1 MEKLELIKEVKK
13 LTGRADLEGALQLL
27 DDFTLS
33 DAKYD
38 ELHDRVVQT
47 QAQLSQLQK
56 DQNAGVIS
64 FENAKLSLNQV
75 TRQILA
81 ILDELEAE
89 EKPFAQK
96 PGRKRLIFLLSASV
110 LMVALGS
117 VGAYWWMNR
126 EKSPGVEEEEN
137 PTTVSSFCADFDE
150 PDAEFRVLILPYY
163 SFSVSPIRTHIGI
176 RLRLGDLRD
185 KYFIKLESEVYG
197 DSTLARSDKYPANS
211 EEAGR
216 FVRTC
221 SSDYP
226 IDMVIWGTEDQLD
239 DDRKFITTKYRL
251 LGHDNFNLTKLKIS
265 DTDVDTI
272 RSLSSIL
279 TQGEVTG
286 EIEQIIKFLFGLI
299 KYETGDY
306 NDAIAALEEAESK
319 QLDSNAQLTKSMLL
333 FDSYIQQNDE
343 NRALTA
349 LDSALATHP
358 EYALALN
365 NRAAIYFKRKNFE
378 AAAADMEVANE
389 KLPEDPTIVSN
400 RLRTSLAVEKIY
412 TARESLNKL
421 EELTREETTDLKN
434 KDLVAKTPVVIDNIK
449 RRQESVIEKT
459 QDILERDPGNIE
471 ALQEQAE
478 TYLKQ
483 GNFQDAVKLADQMLK
498 VNPRQRVAYL
508 ILLEAYIELKREREI
523 VETIRRAVRNG
534 IDKNALLEGRND
546 LRMAVDKLTLLKK

>member
-1 MEKLELIKEVKK
+1 MEKQQLIEEVKRM
-13 LTGRADLEGALQLL
+13 TGRADLEKALQLL
-27 DDFTLS
+27 DGFTLA
-33 DAKYD
+33 DPKYD
-38 ELHDRVVQT
+38 ELHDRVVQAK
-47 QAQLSQLQK
+47 AQFYQLQK

-81 ILDELEAE
+81 ILDELEE
-89 EKPFAQK
+89 EDKPAPK
-96 PGRKRLIFLLSASV
+96 RTSRKKLISLLAASI
-110 LMVALGS
+110 LMVVLGS
-117 VGAYWWMNR
+117 LSAYWWMNR
-126 EKSPGVEEEEN
+126 EKPPAEEKEEP
-137 PTTVSSFCADFDE
+137 PTTAASFCADFDE

-163 SFSVSPIRTHIGI
+163 SFSVPPIRTHVGV

-211 EEAGR
+211 EEAGK
-216 FVRTC
+216 FARTC
-221 SSDYP
+221 PSDYP

-239 DDRKFITTKYRL
+239 DDRKFITTKYKL

-286 EIEQIIKFLFGLI
+286 EIEQVIKFLFGLI

-306 NDAIAALEEAESK
+306 NDAIASLEEAQSK
-319 QLDSNAQLTKSMLL
+319 QLDSSAQLTKNMLL
-333 FDSYIQQNDE
+333 FDSYMQQNDE
-343 NRALTA
+343 NRALAA
-349 LDSALATHP
+349 LDSALVTHP

-365 NRAAIYFKRKNFE
+365 NRAAIYYKRKKYE

-389 KLPEDPTIVSN
+389 KLPEDPTIVAN

-421 EELTREETTDLKN
+421 QELNREEAVDLKS

-449 RRQESVIEKT
+449 RRQESVIETT
-459 QDILERDPGNIE
+459 QAILEKDPKNIA

-483 GNFQDAVKLADQMLK
+483 GNFQDAIKLADEMLK
-498 VNPRQRVAYL
+498 VNPRQRAAYL
-508 ILLEAYIELKREREI
+508 ILLEAYIELKREKEI
-523 VETIRRAVRNG
+523 IETVRRAIRNG
-534 IDKNALLEGRND
+534 LDKTALLEGRND
-546 LRMAVDKLTLLKK
+546 LRMAIDKLTLQKK